1 VADQHHDEYDDD
13 FVAGLE
19 WIWGD
24 GFMSPG
30 GAEEVARI
38 VGGNDLTA
46 KTVLDIGCG
55 VGGVD
60 VLLVKQ
66 HRAAHVTGI
75 DVETAL
81 VETSRR
87 NVTRAGLDDRITIK
101 QVAPGPLNF
110 DDNTFDV
117 VFSKDSM
124 IHIPDKAQIY
134 GEIFRVLKPGGE
146 IAFSDWFGGAAPETP
161 EFLEWLDVVNLS
173 LRMGTIEDAAQLL
186 EAAGFEDVD
195 FEDRNQWYA
204 QYMVEELKRCSGEN
218 FDALAKAQG
227 HTVAEHRLQSSTL
240 KKVVV
245 DQGQLRPGHVRAT
258 KPR

>member
-1 VADQHHDEYDDD
+1 VSDQHHDEYDDS

-24 GFMSPG
+24 GFLSPG
-30 GAEEVARI
+30 GAQEVARI
-38 VGGNDLTA
+38 LGDVSLDERS
-46 KTVLDIGCG
+46 VLDIGCG

-66 HRAAHVTGI
+66 HNAGHVTGI

-87 NVTRAGLDDRITIK
+87 NAERAGLSDCITIK
-101 QVAPGPLNF
+101 HVRPGSLDF
-110 DDNTFDV
+110 DDKTFDV

-134 GEIFRVLKPGGE
+134 SEIYRVLKPGGQ
-146 IAFSDWFGGAAPETP
+146 IAFSDWFGSANPETP
-161 EFLEWLDVVNLS
+161 EFRQWLDVVNLS
-173 LRMGTIEDAAQLL
+173 LRMGTIEDAAKLIDS
-186 EAAGFEDVD
+186 AGFRDVE
-195 FEDRNQWYA
+195 FEDRNHWYA
-204 QYMVEELKRCSGEN
+204 QYMVEELERCSGDN
-218 FDALAKAQG
+218 FDALATAQG
-227 HTVAEHRLQSSTL
+227 TAVAEHRLRSSTL
-240 KKVVV
+240 KKTVV